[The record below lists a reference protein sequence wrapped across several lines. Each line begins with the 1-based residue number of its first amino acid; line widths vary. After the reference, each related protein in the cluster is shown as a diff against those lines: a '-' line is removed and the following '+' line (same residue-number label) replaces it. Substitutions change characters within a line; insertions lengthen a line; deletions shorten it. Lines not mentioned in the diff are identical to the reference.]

1 MNIFIWMGIF
11 LLLFGV
17 YFSKWTAFA
26 LIISI
31 VGCTVIFGGFILK
44 ERQKIMKKAIKT
56 MAPSLIDK

>member
-11 LLLFGV
+11 LLLFGI

-44 ERQKIMKKAIKT
+44 ERQKIMKK
-56 MAPSLIDK
+56 SH